1 MGNGFSEWL
10 VLSSERTGLSSERE
24 WNEGMDNED
33 REAEKWVRIDKGS
46 ARRRHVEIW

>member
-10 VLSSERTGLSSERE
+10 VLSSEWTGLSSERE

-33 REAEKWVRIDKGS
+33 GERWVRVDKGG